1 MKFLFLSFF
10 ILHSVGCAFAQVW
23 VGDLDIN
30 QEKSV
35 QIIEV
40 MIAERLSG
48 KSVHVFVDYGQKTNF
63 KVRNLETDEKA
74 LQIVDP
80 ETKKEKL
87 FASTAAL
94 LNFMESHGWT
104 HYDTATNRNDGRSDF
119 LYYFRRKGLS
129 AP

>member
-1 MKFLFLSFF
+1 M
-10 ILHSVGCAFAQVW
+10 GRAFAQVW
-23 VGDLDIN
+23 IGDVDIN

-40 MIAERLSG
+40 MITERLSA

-63 KVRNLETDEKA
+63 KVRNIETNEKA

-87 FASTAAL
+87 FPSTAAL
-94 LNFMESHGWT
+94 LNFMESHGWA
-104 HYDTATNRNDGRSDF
+104 HYDTAINRNDGRSDF
-119 LYYFRRKGLS
+119 LYYFRRKE
-129 AP
+129 